1 MEEIF
6 IKNECFS
13 GYILFMSYQDQGQ
26 ALINRW
32 QEVKNEAQK
41 REKIIEEKKSEVSDL
56 MTDVNSALKVIVIEL
71 SLYINSTFPI
81 RDLFLRSLYSTM
93 INIFVRSYSSKKWQ
107 I

>member
-6 IKNECFS
+6 IQNECFS

-56 MTDVNSALKVIVIEL
+56 MSDVNSALKVNLLEFV
-71 SLYINSTFPI
+71 LYKFNVSNSKFI
-81 RDLFLRSLYSTM
+81 LRPYVTCHFRCNFDQKSGE
-93 INIFVRSYSSKKWQ
+93 
-107 I
+107 

>member
-1 MEEIF
+1 
-6 IKNECFS
+6 
-13 GYILFMSYQDQGQ
+13 MSYQDQGQ